1 MEKYK
6 LDYEQSLYFLSLSN
20 ETRETRVTADVL
32 SPSFLAS
39 CGFTVWHSRARTHSS
54 LNLKKTTYCS
64 HFQCNL
70 PFIIC
75 FQGKID
81 MLRRVDLKDVLKSGV
96 TTSSF
101 HNRTLPRPATAVP
114 GKNGRNTCYVNVG
127 SLQPND
133 SWVSSKKKPALLK
146 FPSSQKEVPIVDT
159 VFAYNTNFSTEA
171 HTTNCNSEVNSEV
184 WPVHYACAKPY
195 HAGSGNRGQ
204 LFRPHKDSSAWHS
217 PRREVSLAVIDPAV
231 HCLVSLAAVFWM
243 SRNASPSV
251 A

>member
-54 LNLKKTTYCS
+54 LNLKKTTHCS

-133 SWVSSKKKPALLK
+133 SWVSSKKNLLYSNSHLVRKRCRLWTQFLRTIPISALKHTLPIATPRLTPRYGQYITHAQNHITRAVATADSC
-146 FPSSQKEVPIVDT
+146 FVLIRTHQHGIAPGERSHLRSSTP
-159 VFAYNTNFSTEA
+159 
-171 HTTNCNSEVNSEV
+171 
-184 WPVHYACAKPY
+184 
-195 HAGSGNRGQ
+195 
-204 LFRPHKDSSAWHS
+204 LFTA
-217 PRREVSLAVIDPAV
+217 
-231 HCLVSLAAVFWM
+231 
-243 SRNASPSV
+243 
-251 A
+251 